1 MAGAGLGR
9 RIYRRFCRSG
19 CDDEK
24 AAAVTQLGLRD
35 RRGDQRMRIQKQFR
49 EFTNNARFIV
59 TANLNSCVIR
69 VSLTH
74 DGQGSR
80 IVQNANVVFD
90 TFALFGFGLG
100 FYGPGIYRNAQSE
113 S

>member
-1 MAGAGLGR
+1 M
-9 RIYRRFCRSG
+9 
-19 CDDEK
+19 
-24 AAAVTQLGLRD
+24 TQLGLRD

-49 EFTNNARFIV
+49 EFTNNTRFIV
-59 TANLNSCVIR
+59 TANLNSRVIK

-74 DGQGSR
+74 DARQGSR

-100 FYGPGIYRNAQSE
+100 FYGPGRNAQSE

>member
-1 MAGAGLGR
+1 MQ
-9 RIYRRFCRSG
+9 
-19 CDDEK
+19 
-24 AAAVTQLGLRD
+24 V
-35 RRGDQRMRIQKQFR
+35 QKQFR
-49 EFTNNARFIV
+49 EFTNNTRFIA

-74 DGQGSR
+74 DARQGSR